1 MHERTAHEHG
11 RVLEESIAGLFSSH
25 GYSVTRNVDCVG
37 RSGARY
43 EVDVRAEER
52 DVLLPRTIVVE
63 CKNWAQPVDQQVV
76 ARCALMR
83 DDLGV
88 AQAILACPAGAG
100 PAARS
105 AAAAHGVTIW
115 DGADLAE
122 RLGAQLLEELTRRS
136 GVATTVGLSR
146 RVGGEPAA
154 RVVRT
159 RARGLRGTLT
169 ERVTDIGDAWL
180 GVHELEIEL
189 VTPRGRRGAPA
200 ATRQWTTFEAVTG
213 RALGAASEPTPV
225 EEVELDAPQLP
236 HAVGAAA
243 IGGRIAGSVARLA
256 DLTQPAARARHLE
269 RLGADLI
276 PEAVVELTVLAH
288 RTWVFPV
295 TLGLVRGRDAER
307 IVVVDGTTGRL
318 DPALGDLLTSRVAGI
333 GAPLGWA
340 AVLLDRA

>member
-1 MHERTAHEHG
+1 
-11 RVLEESIAGLFSSH
+11 
-25 GYSVTRNVDCVG
+25 
-37 RSGARY
+37 
-43 EVDVRAEER
+43 
-52 DVLLPRTIVVE
+52 
-63 CKNWAQPVDQQVV
+63 
-76 ARCALMR
+76 MR

-88 AQAILACPAGAG
+88 AQTILACPAGAG

-189 VTPRGRRGAPA
+189 VTPRGGGAPA

-213 RALGAASEPTPV
+213 RALERRASRRRSRRSSSMRRSFPRG
-225 EEVELDAPQLP
+225 
-236 HAVGAAA
+236 GAAA

-276 PEAVVELTVLAH
+276 PRRSNSGA
-288 RTWVFPV
+288 
-295 TLGLVRGRDAER
+295 
-307 IVVVDGTTGRL
+307 
-318 DPALGDLLTSRVAGI
+318 
-333 GAPLGWA
+333 GAPHLG
-340 AVLLDRA
+340 VR